1 MAADDVD
8 IVRLLLPLVSGRS
21 ELDYIARLLDDGL
34 AAAGCRPVCQL
45 GRVMVLGSPGQ
56 TAPGRARDRGGAA
69 RNDAM
74 TAVPVN
80 GAENGARRWAA

>member
-8 IVRLLLPLVSGRS
+8 IVKLLLPLVSGRR
-21 ELDYIARLLDDGL
+21 ELDYIARLLDGGL
-34 AAAGCRPVCQL
+34 AAAGCRLACQL
-45 GRVMVLGSPGQ
+45 GRVMVLGSLGQQRPSGPGI
-56 TAPGRARDRGGAA
+56 GGAA

-80 GAENGARRWAA
+80 GAENGARRWTA